1 MFFVQRS
8 KKAGLLHRLR
18 LGTVLLPLAASPF
31 LISQAAKPAANDTLV
46 FTNDEQ
52 LTGELLSAD
61 SVGITFRSPVAGE
74 VKIPWDHIKDLK
86 SDKSFAV
93 IPKDQKLTRKGVS
106 AAVPRGPVEVQNQ
119 AVEIN
124 GGKAVPTGNV
134 DQVITESDFDKAVNH
149 SPGFFGGWTGALS
162 AGASFVRATQN
173 STTFTGAVS
182 LTRSIPAV
190 SWLPPRNRTLILYNQ
205 AYGSTSQTSLQ
216 TIKTNIFHAE
226 AERDEYISRRLY
238 VLGDVAFDHNFSQG
252 LDLQQQYGG
261 GFGYTVLKSAVQ
273 ELDIKADV
281 HYEKQHF
288 FAVPPSPER
297 NLNLIGSTFG
307 ENYFRKLPHTIV
319 LTEFASISPAWNDTS
334 AYSATFGANLVFPVY
349 RGFAFNVG
357 ATDDYLN
364 NAVDPFKKN
373 STTFTSGITYTFQQ
387 K

>member
-18 LGTVLLPLAASPF
+18 LGTVLLPLAASH
-31 LISQAAKPAANDTLV
+31 LSIAQAAKPAANDTLI

-52 LTGELLSAD
+52 ITGELLSAD
-61 SVGITFRSPVAGE
+61 STGVSFRSPVAGDL
-74 VKIPWDHIKDLK
+74 KIPWDHVKDLK
-86 SDKSFAV
+86 SNKSFAI
-93 IPKDQKLTRKGVS
+93 IPKNQKLTRRGVS
-106 AAVPRGPVEVQNQ
+106 AAVPRGPVEVENK
-119 AVEIN
+119 AVAIN
-124 GGKAVPTGNV
+124 GERSVPTGEV
-134 DQVITESDFDKAVNH
+134 DQVITEADFDRAVNR

-226 AERDEYISRRLY
+226 AERDEYLSRRLY
-238 VLGDVAFDHNFSQG
+238 ILGDVAFDHNFSQG

-261 GFGYTVLKSAVQ
+261 GFGYTILKSAVQ
-273 ELDIKADV
+273 EFDIKADV
-281 HYEKQHF
+281 HYEKQQF
-288 FAVPPSPER
+288 FAVPPSPAR
-297 NLNLIGSTFG
+297 SNNLIGSTFG

-319 LTEFASISPAWNDTS
+319 LTEFASVSPAWNDTN
-334 AYSATFGANLVFPVY
+334 AYSATLGANLVFPIY

-364 NAVDPFKKN
+364 NAVTPFKKN
-373 STTFTSGITYTFQQ
+373 STTFTSSITYSFQQ